1 MQIEK
6 QHIVHWLELCAKTY
20 QENQDFLTDL
30 DRDIGDADH
39 GLNMN
44 RGFKKL
50 LKNCRNLRTKISA
63 AFSRIRA

>member
-44 RGFKKL
+44 RGFKKVAEKL
-50 LKNCRNLRTKISA
+50 PQFADQN
-63 AFSRIRA
+63 